1 MAIYDTEEEQLE
13 QLKKWWASNNTALIA
28 GVFGAIILVA
38 SFNAWQ
44 GYKLEQRSQASDL
57 YQNLLDASASGNLE
71 SAETLAGKLSS
82 QYDTTVYSHY
92 AALELAKIKVT
103 KGDID
108 AAKAIFEKE
117 IRNADIELQHL
128 SRLRLIQLLLET
140 KQYEQGLK
148 LIAEVDPS
156 KAEGFSANYDELQ
169 GDLYLGLERY
179 DEARN
184 AYQSAIRSGQATP
197 LVQFKL
203 DDLTTSALIKP

>member
-1 MAIYDTEEEQLE
+1 
-13 QLKKWWASNNTALIA
+13 
-28 GVFGAIILVA
+28 
-38 SFNAWQ
+38 
-44 GYKLEQRSQASDL
+44 
-57 YQNLLDASASGNLE
+57 
-71 SAETLAGKLSS
+71 
-82 QYDTTVYSHY
+82 
-92 AALELAKIKVT
+92 
-103 KGDID
+103 
-108 AAKAIFEKE
+108 
-117 IRNADIELQHL
+117 
-128 SRLRLIQLLLET
+128 LRLIQLLLET